1 MKTGSLSFSPSFP
14 AKIANTST
22 TSTGWPIF
30 LHIVE
35 VPKGNLRDPTIRI
48 TVKFHTLL
56 SPISLPPTRLSF
68 PSFSYIFSRSTILL
82 LSLSLSR
89 GIHFHE
95 ILFERGFSMK
105 QSWNDRQNKEATTGS
120 FLFLFEFCR
129 LRLEPVIV
137 SIDFSF
143 FLFELRIQI

>member
-68 PSFSYIFSRSTILL
+68 PSFSYIFSRSTILPLSLYHVEFISMKSFSREDFRWNRVGTIARIKRPPPEASYFCSSFAGCVSSL
-82 LSLSLSR
+82 LSFR
-89 GIHFHE
+89 
-95 ILFERGFSMK
+95 
-105 QSWNDRQNKEATTGS
+105 
-120 FLFLFEFCR
+120 
-129 LRLEPVIV
+129 
-137 SIDFSF
+137 
-143 FLFELRIQI
+143 